1 MVPAASVRCPGSRK
15 SDQRVDPDTS
25 PAPTFATIRYFY
37 SGIRAAR
44 VREEVEEDL
53 TARPGCRASAVQ
65 GPYDPAGSAMNRRS
79 VQKTRGRKGRAR
91 YARKRKAPAVV
102 REPLPEGTTHV
113 TPAGGNVFRDLGF
126 PPAQAE
132 NLLIRSDLMTVLQ
145 RLMLERGLT
154 QVQAA
159 KLFGVSQPRISDL
172 KRDKIDRF
180 TIDTL
185 INMLAY
191 AGVRVRLKIDRTAA

>member
-1 MVPAASVRCPGSRK
+1 
-15 SDQRVDPDTS
+15 
-25 PAPTFATIRYFY
+25 
-37 SGIRAAR
+37 
-44 VREEVEEDL
+44 
-53 TARPGCRASAVQ
+53 
-65 GPYDPAGSAMNRRS
+65 
-79 VQKTRGRKGRAR
+79 
-91 YARKRKAPAVV
+91 VV